1 MKEDIIDELTSSK
14 IKNML
19 YIFEKDNLSIKE
31 IIGKLINEDEAFI
44 MGLYLESILEN
55 KDELMKKISS
65 ANEII
70 NEIKIK
76 QFIQAV
82 DNKEIFNYLQRTSK
96 MDKISLLANLELK
109 MTNNPLLNYEKYI
122 NILKMIIEKEKEK
135 NKKK

>member
-1 MKEDIIDELTSSK
+1 
-14 IKNML
+14 
-19 YIFEKDNLSIKE
+19 
-31 IIGKLINEDEAFI
+31 

-96 MDKISLLANLELK
+96 MDKISLLVNLELK